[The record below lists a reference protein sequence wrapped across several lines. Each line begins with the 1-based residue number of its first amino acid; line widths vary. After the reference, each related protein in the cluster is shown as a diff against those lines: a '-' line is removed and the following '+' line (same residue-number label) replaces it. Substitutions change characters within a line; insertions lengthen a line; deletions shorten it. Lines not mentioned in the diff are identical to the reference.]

1 MLPAPWLCPAE
12 VAELCCGNSARRRRA
27 AGAAGCGAH
36 GRKRWGWRSGPRLGW
51 FLPPCR
57 SGHSAALTALPGC
70 IPRPKAQGPCTPP
83 PPSQGRI
90 HREVQLSISVPH
102 VLEPRQGR
110 CMCPKQQPALPRRP
124 GGFRSGWAQALQLG
138 SRTGF
143 RLLLDRPTPE
153 RETLWTYSL
162 GPPSPH
168 NPCHHYS
175 IFCSDTALGTGEP
188 VSLCIYDIQSFFE

>member
-1 MLPAPWLCPAE
+1 
-12 VAELCCGNSARRRRA
+12 
-27 AGAAGCGAH
+27 
-36 GRKRWGWRSGPRLGW
+36 
-51 FLPPCR
+51 
-57 SGHSAALTALPGC
+57 
-70 IPRPKAQGPCTPP
+70 
-83 PPSQGRI
+83 
-90 HREVQLSISVPH
+90 
-102 VLEPRQGR
+102 
-110 CMCPKQQPALPRRP
+110 MCPKQQPALPRRP